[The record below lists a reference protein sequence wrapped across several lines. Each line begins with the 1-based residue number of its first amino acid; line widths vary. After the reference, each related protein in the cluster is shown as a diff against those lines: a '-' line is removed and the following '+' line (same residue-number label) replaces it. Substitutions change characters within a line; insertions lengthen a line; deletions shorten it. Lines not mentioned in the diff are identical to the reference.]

1 MPCWHWDRGEVLLE
15 GLYARRVAKQL
26 SVVRLDSPADERLAT
41 GSGTRSRC
49 DGDGLMVSLFRDKIN
64 LIKASGF
71 DAVMSPL

>member
-1 MPCWHWDRGEVLLE
+1 MPCWHWDQGEVLLE

-49 DGDGLMVSLFRDKIN
+49 DGDGPMVALFGDKID
-64 LIKASGF
+64 LIKASGL
-71 DAVMSPL
+71 DTGVSPL